1 MYKYLEATNT
11 GSRAHW
17 SRKQPLGMGVSILK
31 YQYIDTDAS
40 TESFNTQIKNIETTV
55 FYLPVNKKL

>member
-1 MYKYLEATNT
+1 
-11 GSRAHW
+11 
-17 SRKQPLGMGVSILK
+17 MGVSILK